1 MAVKRKS
8 IAERKKSIGD
18 AIKDINKAAGE
29 TVIGTLNDEKIAE
42 KLIIDYIATPSFK
55 LNNAIGGGVPRS
67 KFTLVSG
74 AEDVGKTMLM
84 LETMAKNIK
93 EDLDFVGAWFES
105 ENSLEESSIK
115 MFGLTDKD
123 LKERFIFMNV
133 DDFPAE
139 KVLDYVI
146 RMAQSGVDMIVINSL
161 KALTPQKEFT
171 DSMEDNNMA
180 LQARLNAKFMR
191 VIIPTIAT
199 SGSAL
204 VCIQHYTTNI
214 GGYGDSK
221 MIAGGKSIKYHNMLT
236 LELKKGFIDAKH
248 PLHAVKDQYLPV
260 KVNITK
266 NHCVTDRNVYVTTD
280 YVVKIGKGIDTT
292 QEIFE
297 VVFDKGIVVKNGGW
311 IREYEQGKEP
321 VKGNERILEDGTKA
335 SWNGMAKF
343 VDYVNTHPEYYEYLR
358 DRVEASDIQ
367 AESLSEEE
375 IEAIKEQEKL
385 ELEELK
391 ELEAMID
398 DAMN

>member
-29 TVIGTLNDEKIAE
+29 TIIGTLNDEEIAE
-42 KLIIDYIATPSFK
+42 KLIIDYIATPSLK

-214 GGYGDSK
+214 GKDFFNTL
-221 MIAGGKSIKYHNMLT
+221 YH
-236 LELKKGFIDAKH
+236 KK
-248 PLHAVKDQYLPV
+248 
-260 KVNITK
+260 
-266 NHCVTDRNVYVTTD
+266 TTH
-280 YVVKIGKGIDTT
+280 
-292 QEIFE
+292 Q
-297 VVFDKGIVVKNGGW
+297 
-311 IREYEQGKEP
+311 
-321 VKGNERILEDGTKA
+321 
-335 SWNGMAKF
+335 
-343 VDYVNTHPEYYEYLR
+343 
-358 DRVEASDIQ
+358 
-367 AESLSEEE
+367 
-375 IEAIKEQEKL
+375 
-385 ELEELK
+385 
-391 ELEAMID
+391 
-398 DAMN
+398 